1 MDLKQTTTIDVF
13 YENWKQY
20 QELLKTAIAPL
31 TTDQLRLCPSSNH
44 RPLWS
49 NIAHIVAA
57 RSYWF
62 CTILGEGDET
72 LRVMR
77 TWDDDSAPERSAA
90 ELVAALDATWAL
102 MTDCFARW
110 TPDDLVETFPRKL
123 WNGQMS
129 EPSRNWVIWHVLE
142 HDLHHGGEV
151 SLLLGINGLAA
162 PDL

>member
-1 MDLKQTTTIDVF
+1 MDLNQTTTLDVF
-13 YENWKQY
+13 YENWKMY

-31 TTDQLRLCPSSNH
+31 TADQLRLCPSPNH
-44 RPLWS
+44 RPLWV
-49 NIAHIVAA
+49 NIAHIIAG
-57 RSYWF
+57 RSLWF

-77 TWDDDSAPERSAA
+77 TWDDDGQPERSAA
-90 ELVAALDATWAL
+90 ELIAGLDATWAL
-102 MTDCFARW
+102 MADCLARW
-110 TPDDLVETFPRKL
+110 TPDDLVQTFPRKRAD
-123 WNGQMS
+123 GTTIDR
-129 EPSRNWVIWHVLE
+129 SRNWVIWHVLE

>member
-1 MDLKQTTTIDVF
+1 LPT
-13 YENWKQY
+13 
-20 QELLKTAIAPL
+20 
-31 TTDQLRLCPSSNH
+31 SS
-44 RPLWS
+44 R
-49 NIAHIVAA
+49 
-57 RSYWF
+57 
-62 CTILGEGDET
+62 DET

-90 ELVAALDATWAL
+90 ELVAALDATWVL